1 MGGIEL
7 IEGHLGKG
15 DMVEVSKFYDRQNSI
30 MNWYYQ
36 CYGIDQAQS
45 INDYGFKKTQD
56 ALSVLA
62 WLGLTS
68 GWGSIAIVK
77 NGPADAGWKADLG
90 MQPDSL
96 VRSIW
101 WYMRSGN
108 DRMQVFGERKLS
120 RFIMG
125 L

>member
-1 MGGIEL
+1 M
-7 IEGHLGKG
+7 
-15 DMVEVSKFYDRQNSI
+15 EVGKFYDRWNGI
-30 MNWYYQ
+30 VNWYYQ
-36 CYGIDQAQS
+36 CYSIDQAQ
-45 INDYGFKKTQD
+45 NVDDYGFKKTQD
-56 ALSVLA
+56 NLLVSA

-77 NGPADAGWKADLG
+77 NGPADAGWNADLR
-90 MQPDSL
+90 MQLDSL

-108 DRMQVFGERKLS
+108 DCMQVFGERKLS